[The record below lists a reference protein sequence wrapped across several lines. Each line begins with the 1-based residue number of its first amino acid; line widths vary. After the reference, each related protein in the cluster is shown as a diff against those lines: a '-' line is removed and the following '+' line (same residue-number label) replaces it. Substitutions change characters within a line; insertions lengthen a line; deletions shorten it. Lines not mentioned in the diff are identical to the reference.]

1 MIGLQYWFVPFPFLT
16 VTFPFLSNFP
26 SILLDSS
33 SICFLLHFQATTHS
47 FSAHMK
53 MNKILFYGFFS
64 TFYDSPLAGE
74 HRSIQI

>member
-1 MIGLQYWFVPFPFLT
+1 MIGLQYWFVPFLFLT
-16 VTFPFLSNFP
+16 ITFPFLSNFP

-33 SICFLLHFQATTHS
+33 SVRFLLHFQATTLS
-47 FSAHMK
+47 FSAHMN

-74 HRSIQI
+74 HRSFQI